1 MLGVLTGAAAGA
13 IAGILLAP
21 DKGSVTRENIAKK
34 GRDTVDDIKGQ
45 VNDFVDK
52 VADNYFSGSEVTGNR
67 GSESSERARSN
78 ESNLNSPGS
87 PIK

>member
-1 MLGVLTGAAAGA
+1 MLTGAAAGA

-34 GRDTVDDIKGQ
+34 GRDTVDDLKGQ

-52 VADNYFSGSEVTGNR
+52 VADNYFSGSEVSGNR
-67 GSESSERARSN
+67 GSESSERARSTG
-78 ESNLNSPGS
+78 SNLNSPGS
-87 PIK
+87 PSK